1 MKLKLFILPP
11 RVLQTK
17 KKQTISTIPLRQ
29 SEVRITMMVNS
40 TKKINRICS
49 NIYFTSF

>member
-29 SEVRITMMVNS
+29 TECRITMMVNS
-40 TKKINRICS
+40 TKNINKICS
-49 NIYFTSF
+49 NNLFSI